1 MQWFRASRT
10 CPLCKSRIPNDSY
23 FKGAGSPA
31 YFVQSLRPLLAV
43 RTSGELQVE
52 QDRQL
57 KTTAAKSTQTSQGS
71 ASDLVYMPSA
81 ELAQIQAMQHGAQS
95 VGVKID
101 TIVKHI
107 VHLRTVETD
116 AKVLLFSAWAA
127 GLEVRLS
134 TPVSTLSDDEQVC
147 MAALA
152 EAGIGFV
159 RLDKGKRSEAVTKF
173 ANDPEAAVFILN
185 AQSSA
190 AGLNLIVAKTVILY
204 VSYGI

>member
-1 MQWFRASRT
+1 M
-10 CPLCKSRIPNDSY
+10 
-23 FKGAGSPA
+23 
-31 YFVQSLRPLLAV
+31 AV

-57 KTTAAKSTQTSQGS
+57 KTTAANVTQSSQGS
-71 ASDLVYMPSA
+71 ASDLVYMPLE
-81 ELAQIQAMQHGAQS
+81 ELAQIQAIHHGAQP

-107 VHLRTVETD
+107 VRLRTVASD

-127 GLEVRLS
+127 GLEVRLCTS
-134 TPVSTLSDDEQVC
+134 FQKLSDDEQVC

-190 AGLNLIVAKTVILY
+190 AGLNLIAAKTVILY
-204 VSYGI
+204 V